1 MSVGRR
7 LQRLARAAIHVLGAM
22 SIVLLAGAFVQAL
35 VEADQRNRFQ
45 PPGQMVELGDG
56 RAIHLRIWGS
66 QNQDPTLVLI
76 ASAGMFSS
84 EWAWLGQDLGQ
95 DYRVV
100 AVDRP
105 GMGWSR
111 GGSGPRHALAAAEA
125 ISTAL
130 QTAGIGPPYVVIGHS
145 WGGVAARVFAD
156 LRRDDVIGLVLLDT
170 TNAGRGD
177 GDGYA
182 ILYRY
187 SAWLGHTGLYQ
198 VAPLPPSELAG
209 LPTGEAERAVAV
221 SRWTSH
227 LDATADELE
236 AWDLSIEQVE
246 RAGSFGD
253 LPLLVVRAYGP
264 PEHIADQRDLLRLS
278 SNSTYI
284 ELDNLGHTTMLTDQA
299 QSGILISHLRPW
311 LEGLT
316 R

>member
-1 MSVGRR
+1 MTLR
-7 LQRLARAAIHVLGAM
+7 QRLKRLAWAAIHVFGVLG
-22 SIVLLAGAFVQAL
+22 VLLLAGVVVQVV
-35 VEADQRNRFQ
+35 VEADQRNRFA
-45 PPGQMVELGDG
+45 PPGQLVDIGNG
-56 RAIHLRIWGS
+56 QAIHLRIWGAES
-66 QNQDPTLVLI
+66 QGPTLILV

-84 EWAWLGQDLGQ
+84 EWAWLGQDLGD

-100 AVDRP
+100 AADRP

-111 GGSGPRHALAAAEA
+111 GGSGPRHALSAAEA
-125 ISTAL
+125 LSAAL
-130 QTAGIGPPYVVIGHS
+130 EKARIDPPYLVVGHS

-170 TNAGRGD
+170 TNAGPGD

-187 SAWLGHTGLYQ
+187 SAWIAHTGLYQ

-209 LPTGEAERAVAV
+209 LPAGEAERAVAV

-246 RAGSFGD
+246 RAGSAGD
-253 LPLLVVRAYGP
+253 LPLLVVRAHGSA
-264 PEHIADQRDLLRLS
+264 EHIADQRDLLSLS
-278 SNSTYI
+278 ANSTFI
-284 ELDNLGHTTMLTDQA
+284 ELDNVGHTTMLTDQA
-299 QSGILISHLRPW
+299 QSAILISHLRPW

-316 R
+316 E